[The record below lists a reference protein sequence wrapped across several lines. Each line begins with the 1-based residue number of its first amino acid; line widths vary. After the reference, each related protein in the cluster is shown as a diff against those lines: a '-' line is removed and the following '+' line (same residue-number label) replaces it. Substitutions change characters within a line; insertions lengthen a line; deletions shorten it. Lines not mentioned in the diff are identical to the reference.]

1 MSWIKNVNMTLL
13 LNKTIFTIWMLV
25 IVPTLPA
32 IRLLQLNCA
41 TKKNVSSMHR
51 ILTSPP
57 APLLLGEGSKKP
69 NFSLL
74 LPLLAGE
81 GGWVGE
87 VCRIHVKKKG
97 RAQYPSQKIPF
108 YLID

>member
-1 MSWIKNVNMTLL
+1 MSECVNFELFPSPE
-13 LNKTIFTIWMLV
+13 I
-25 IVPTLPA
+25 
-32 IRLLQLNCA
+32 
-41 TKKNVSSMHR
+41 NVSSMHR

-57 APLLLGEGSKKP
+57 APLLTGEGSKKP

-87 VCRIHVKKKG
+87 VCRIHVEIK
-97 RAQYPSQKIPF
+97 RSPVF
-108 YLID
+108 